1 MSIVSSEVTSPS
13 FAKPRKAASLSL
25 DVEDD
30 SSDSDN
36 NSDRCDLKSQ
46 SMRFTFLLPALRPA
60 LYNLDALPLAILD
73 ENFD

>member
-46 SMRFTFLLPALRPA
+46 SMRFTFLLHALRPA